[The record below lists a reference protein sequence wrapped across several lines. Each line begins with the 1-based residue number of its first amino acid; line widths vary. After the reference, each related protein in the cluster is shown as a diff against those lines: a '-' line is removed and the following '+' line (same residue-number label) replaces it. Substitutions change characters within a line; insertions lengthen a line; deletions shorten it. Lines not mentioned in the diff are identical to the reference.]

1 MPNFNAQIILNY
13 ELLEADHFGAG
24 GRTTEWRTFTAKLVG
39 GDRQAGQV
47 HVVSADLSSH
57 ELLIDPLGSGHSMS
71 NTMFILNTDQ
81 KVDVRIGDQ
90 SNVPMSGVQLIAMT
104 GVVSALW
111 ITTGSIATTLR
122 TILVGGSGGGLTVSP
137 PLV

>member
-1 MPNFNAQIILNY
+1 MPNFNAQMILNY

-24 GRTTEWRTFTAKLVG
+24 GRTVEWRTLTAKLIG
-39 GDRQAGQV
+39 GDRQFGQV
-47 HVVSADLSSH
+47 HIVSADLSAH
-57 ELLIDPLGSGHSMS
+57 EIPIDPLGSGHSMS

-81 KVDVRIGDQ
+81 KVDIRIGDQ
-90 SNVPMSGVQLIAMT
+90 SNVPMSGVQFFAMT

-111 ITTGSIATTLR
+111 ITTGSLATTLR

-137 PLV
+137 PLT